1 MLDSSVLITPIS
13 ECQLFDLP
21 ETREKYLEKYSK
33 RLQNISK
40 LNKPPIFSDLCFLK
54 PPDSYHEGRRLMAVE
69 RFIGLP
75 HWEDKEYLN
84 KIILKSKKIFQSKA
98 ASISIVDSDVQLV
111 KAENNLGLKKCSR
124 SLSLD
129 GHAILSKD
137 YFLLLDASKDW
148 RTMGNPFVKC
158 NSGIKFYCGIPLIE
172 KETNQAFG
180 VLSVLDSIE
189 RTQVSFDNIL
199 KFQKVAAELL
209 NFLRSPYKVS
219 ASDINSISDTK
230 SLLKSGSVYFDK
242 EKVLKHYGRASSRGD
257 SQVASSIY
265 ERDQSGTR
273 YLFDTEIQINQQS
286 HPDNSIERKIEN
298 KLRICR
304 DFLPAVNM
312 LCRFLIKQTNSD
324 CAFVVR
330 QRFSQLLKI
339 DSSFFPMDSIPY
351 SEFKHKSHLK
361 KIAELRQ
368 QHEIITM
375 EGLSDHQQMNQVILN
390 ELGERAYRTPY
401 GIGFVN
407 NTSLMNDKDKAA
419 NFKNNYCKNS
429 SKYVF
434 NSGCVFCFYEKI
446 DKLIKKKEN
455 LSANDSKSA
464 QHKYGREINVYH
476 KYGGFTLFL
485 LRKSDKAL
493 SESEIG
499 RMFRD
504 CTILKKVY
512 LDS

>member
-1 MLDSSVLITPIS
+1 
-13 ECQLFDLP
+13 
-21 ETREKYLEKYSK
+21 
-33 RLQNISK
+33 
-40 LNKPPIFSDLCFLK
+40 
-54 PPDSYHEGRRLMAVE
+54 MAVE

-148 RTMGNPFVKC
+148 RTM
-158 NSGIKFYCGIPLIE
+158 
-172 KETNQAFG
+172 ETNQAFG

-219 ASDINSISDTK
+219 ALDINSISDTK

-434 NSGCVFCFYEKI
+434 NSGC
-446 DKLIKKKEN
+446 
-455 LSANDSKSA
+455 
-464 QHKYGREINVYH
+464 
-476 KYGGFTLFL
+476 
-485 LRKSDKAL
+485 
-493 SESEIG
+493 
-499 RMFRD
+499 RD
-504 CTILKKVY
+504 
-512 LDS
+512 